1 MNKSLLSSKFLCFLF
16 LSVLWLLP
24 ISISAQQPI
33 NVYARVEITLHAEP
47 TLHSQSLATLPAETM
62 LIVEGRD
69 ATPQWLLV
77 RTVDAAYRGWVTM
90 GYLYTDDGF
99 NPYEIP
105 ISTEQLAESLAPV
118 QEYSTETAAKIERLM
133 AVPLLYNMDTEQVQA
148 IFQRGQELGNR
159 PDVFIK
165 IGDSNTANGDFF
177 RPFGLSR
184 PYCDYG
190 AYQYL
195 QETVNYF
202 ETPPRTGS
210 SNSFESTNFTVVK
223 GLTGAAL
230 LDSFWATDPSCEA
243 NESLLA
249 CEQRIVKP
257 AFSVMMIGLMDL
269 EYYDVASFELYLD
282 EVIAESV
289 AAGVIPIQTTFTV
302 LLDYIS
308 PELPLWEKSLDYNL
322 AILEVAE
329 RYGTPVIHLWRA
341 LQTLP
346 DYGIGPDRTHL
357 KAAVGEFCSFTGEEL
372 LYGGTMR
379 NLLSLQALDVLRRS
393 LNLHP
398 L

>member
-1 MNKSLLSSKFLCFLF
+1 MNKSLLSSKILCFLF

-33 NVYARVEITLHAEP
+33 NVYSRVEITLYAEP
-47 TLHSQSLATLPAETM
+47 TLHSQSLASLPAETM

-77 RTVDAAYRGWVTM
+77 RTVDSAYRGWVTM

-99 NPYEIP
+99 NPYEIT
-105 ISTEQLAESLAPV
+105 ISTEQLAETLAPV
-118 QEYSTETAAKIERLM
+118 QEYSDETAAKIERLM
-133 AVPLLYNMDTEQVQA
+133 AVPLLYNMDSEQVQA
-148 IFQRGQELGNR
+148 IFQRGQELGNH

-184 PYCDYG
+184 RYCDYG

-202 ETPPRTGS
+202 ATPPRTGS
-210 SNSFESTNFTVVK
+210 SNSFESPNFTVVK

-230 LDSFWATDPSCEA
+230 LDSFWATDPTCEA

-282 EVIAESV
+282 QVIAESV

-302 LLDYIS
+302 LPDYIS

-357 KAAVGEFCSFTGEEL
+357 KAAVGEFCSFTGAEL

-393 LNLHP
+393 LDLHP